1 MNAKELFLMLESIG
15 DTDQLARMKVVTSDG
30 VSVTGVW
37 MELEKN
43 QVVMVQPSKTTAE
56 YRRAD
61 L

>member
-15 DTDQLARMKVVTSDG
+15 DTYQLARMRVVTSDG

-37 MELEKN
+37 AEFEKK
-43 QVVMVQPSKTTAE
+43 QLVMVQPSKTTSE
-56 YRRAD
+56 YKRVD

>member
-1 MNAKELFLMLESIG
+1 
-15 DTDQLARMKVVTSDG
+15 MKVVTSDG